1 MRRLLARA
9 LPPRA
14 LGGWMWLFAYAIMLA
29 AVYSAQADWRRHN
42 NAPAATGQTGVVRA

>member
-14 LGGWMWLFAYAIMLA
+14 LGGWMWLVAYAIMLA
-29 AVYSAQADWRRHN
+29 AVYSAQADWRRN
-42 NAPAATGQTGVVRA
+42 NAPTVTGQGGVVRA